1 MVFTTKPHY
10 ESPIRGSIPRAPTT
24 SVSKVVGV
32 GLGGSYHLLRKWL
45 EPKDI
50 FEGLASPGFPKD
62 VLSHPLPPFERVMS
76 STPSVG
82 TEPDRTVVR
91 GWVWLPIFGAG
102 LGRLMTGWVVFYVPE
117 PHLSVDVFFHWL
129 SWSFQSQSQVCLS
142 HKTNE
147 PAQTDRTH
155 GTAIGRTAAPE
166 VDPPKQPPPQ
176 LAVLKA
182 VRTGSPRR
190 VVFGCWFSCWSDVN
204 RIEVGRRRFD
214 TARFRDIRQGH
225 LLRFEEDQ
233 VMFLQSIPR
242 YLARNGLQVPGVGA
256 RNGSS
261 HTFWYHWSPKS
272 LAKMCSHGFPM
283 SSAVNFRSWTSVSL
297 VRVCHMSLSFQGWDL
312 TRHVQAGLVPT
323 GHKG

>member
-1 MVFTTKPHY
+1 MLARIFFQGSDRANRIELCWSHVRARETWRLYRFPLFAWY
-10 ESPIRGSIPRAPTT
+10 LQLSPTM
-24 SVSKVVGV
+24 KVLSGDLSLGLQLPPFRRWLGL

-142 HKTNE
+142 HKT
-147 PAQTDRTH
+147 T
-155 GTAIGRTAAPE
+155 
-166 VDPPKQPPPQ
+166 
-176 LAVLKA
+176 
-182 VRTGSPRR
+182 
-190 VVFGCWFSCWSDVN
+190 
-204 RIEVGRRRFD
+204 
-214 TARFRDIRQGH
+214 
-225 LLRFEEDQ
+225 
-233 VMFLQSIPR
+233 
-242 YLARNGLQVPGVGA
+242 
-256 RNGSS
+256 
-261 HTFWYHWSPKS
+261 
-272 LAKMCSHGFPM
+272 
-283 SSAVNFRSWTSVSL
+283 
-297 VRVCHMSLSFQGWDL
+297 
-312 TRHVQAGLVPT
+312 
-323 GHKG
+323 